1 MTENEAKRS
10 RKEEAEYWETHTIDE
25 VEGEEVEI
33 VVKKPL
39 SSVFSIRLD
48 PDDVKQLR
56 EIASAKG
63 VGPTTMARMLLLE
76 TLRKPK
82 PTLRQVFWGTAKADL
97 SNLPQGEDGPDLVL
111 FPKEGIDNL
120 CQVMDFIIKQSI
132 SISPDKVNLIKDH
145 LSQWEGVTEKLGLP
159 TPTKTT
165 PS

>member
-1 MTENEAKRS
+1 MTESESKRS

-63 VGPTTMARMLLLE
+63 IGPTTMARMLLLE

-82 PTLRQVFWGTAKADL
+82 PTPRQGFWGTAKADL
-97 SNLPQGEDGPDLVL
+97 SNLPQGEDGPDVVL
-111 FPKEGIDNL
+111 FLDNV
-120 CQVMDFIIKQSI
+120 CQVMDFIVKT
-132 SISPDKVNLIKDH
+132 ISPDQVNLIKGH
-145 LSQWEGVTEKLGLP
+145 LSQWEGVLGLP